1 MSLRLRPALALTLLA
16 AATLLTACGGGD
28 KKGATQVAARV
39 NKEEISV
46 HQINFVLQRQA
57 GGAGEAPPPEAA
69 QRVLEGLIDQ
79 ELAVQAA
86 VDQKLDRDPAVVMA
100 IEAARR
106 DAIARAYVDK
116 VAASVSKPSDEDISA
131 YYKAKPALFEQ
142 RRIYTMQEFS
152 IEALGNVAPQ
162 VEAVV
167 KAARSPDDL
176 SGQLKA
182 AGVKF
187 ASRSVTQPAE
197 NLPLAL
203 VDQIGALTE
212 GQHLTLPSPS
222 GISAMFLTSARAQ
235 PVTLEQA
242 RPAIEQF
249 LSNERRRVA
258 LSDAMKQLRDKAKI
272 TYQGDFAPVAAGA
285 ASAASAP

>member
-1 MSLRLRPALALTLLA
+1 MSIRTRAFPVLTLLA
-16 AATLLTACGGGD
+16 ATVLLVACGGGD
-28 KKGATQVAARV
+28 KKGATQVVAKV

-46 HQINFVLQRQA
+46 HQINFVLQRQ
-57 GGAGEAPPPEAA
+57 GGQGADAPQEASR
-69 QRVLEGLIDQ
+69 RVLEGLIDQ

-86 VDQKLDRDPAVVMA
+86 VDQKLDRDAAVVMA

-106 DAIARAYVDK
+106 DVIARAYADK
-116 VAASVSKPSDEDISA
+116 VASAVSKPSEDDIAA

-152 IEALGNVAPQ
+152 IEAGAAAAPQ
-162 VEAVV
+162 VEAVT
-167 KAARSPDDL
+167 KAARSPDEL
-176 SGQLKA
+176 ATQLKM

-197 NLPLAL
+197 NLPLTL
-203 VDQIGALTE
+203 IDQIGALAE
-212 GQHLTLPSPS
+212 GQHLTLPSPA
-222 GISAMFLTSARAQ
+222 GFSAMFLTSAKAQ

-249 LSNERRRVA
+249 LSNERKRQVLADEIKR
-258 LSDAMKQLRDKAKI
+258 LRDKAKI
-272 TYQGDFAPVAAGA
+272 SYEGEFAAAA
-285 ASAASAP
+285 ASAASAR